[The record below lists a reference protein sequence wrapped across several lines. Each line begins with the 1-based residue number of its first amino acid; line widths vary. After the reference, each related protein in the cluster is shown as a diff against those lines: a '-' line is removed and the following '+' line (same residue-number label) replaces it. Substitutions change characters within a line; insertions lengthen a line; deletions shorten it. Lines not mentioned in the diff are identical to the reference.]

1 MQNKQG
7 EAVPS
12 PITNDKIQSLLS
24 ALEDKIQFRDLADV
38 LKEKKLG
45 SAIGWKQLFQKID
58 GSTGDMVAAY
68 ALTLEKIYNDLV
80 LSGTKEVHV
89 FSLDGPETSQI
100 VTAFA
105 QITVAPGPFTEAY
118 PVPISSVGLSIQS
131 RDLRLTNKV
140 THPSGDVSLVFCS
153 VRSEID
159 RTEYKMNEVTEA
171 VKQAFVG
178 YDSFLAIKR
187 REYQI
192 FDVVTI
198 RKSLR
203 RLEVLIDHPDRL
215 RDKET
220 GEDRCLAL
228 LAAVSGASPKLM
240 QLYETNIPDNLFPC
254 IGSLYQKF
262 GEGLVRSLSF
272 RAPSKSLKKESV
284 ASKDD
289 LRKEPFHE
297 AGIKAVGTITV
308 YDITVH
314 WEKFFNVEGSASVR
328 IHIPIG
334 GLSATGSFVR
344 SAKILEAKNDGAVI
358 AVVNKLV
365 SYSA

>member
-1 MQNKQG
+1 M
-7 EAVPS
+7 PS
-12 PITNDKIQSLLS
+12 PNLNAKIKSLLF
-24 ALEDKIQFRDLADV
+24 ALEDKIQFRDVADV

-45 SAIGWKQLFQKID
+45 SAIGWKQLFVKID
-58 GSTGDMVAAY
+58 GSTNDIAATY
-68 ALTLEKIYNDLV
+68 ALTLEKLYNDLV

-89 FSLDGPETSQI
+89 FSLDEPETSQI
-100 VTAFA
+100 VNAFA
-105 QITVAPGPFTEAY
+105 QITVSLNPFTESY
-118 PVPISSVGLSIQS
+118 PLPISATELSRQS
-131 RDLRLTNKV
+131 RDLRLTHKV
-140 THPSGDVSLVFCS
+140 AHPNGDVSLVFCS

-159 RTEYKMNEVTEA
+159 KTEYRMNEVADA

-178 YDSFLAIKR
+178 YESFLAIKR

-203 RLEVLIDHPDRL
+203 RIEVLIDHPDRL

-228 LAAVSGASPKLM
+228 LAAVSGSSTKLM
-240 QLYETNIPDNLFPC
+240 QLYETNMPDNLFPC
-254 IGSLYQKF
+254 ISSLYQKF

-314 WEKFFNVEGSASVR
+314 WEKFFNVVGSASVR

-334 GLSATGSFVR
+334 GLSTKGSYVR
-344 SAKILEAKNDGAVI
+344 SAKIMEAQNDGAVT
-358 AVVNKLV
+358 AVVNKLM
-365 SYSA
+365 SYSE